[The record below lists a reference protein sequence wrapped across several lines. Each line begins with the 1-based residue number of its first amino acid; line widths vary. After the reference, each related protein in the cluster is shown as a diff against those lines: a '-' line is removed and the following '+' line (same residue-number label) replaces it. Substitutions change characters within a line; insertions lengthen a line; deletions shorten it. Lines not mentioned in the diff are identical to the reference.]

1 MPKKIGQLTLFSIDD
16 LHKSLDVSK
25 VTLRQ
30 YLRSGKLKGRKLGVS
45 WFVTEGALRDF
56 FEETGFSEG
65 SESNQTISNE
75 RDSAQ
80 KPTKSRAKRSSSARN
95 KKDTRRQYVVQGLN
109 DLVAEQ
115 ETCDSIDETLEC
127 LDAQPIL
134 SLFQVTIIDAD
145 TGKRLEILKAKEFMD
160 RYGAG

>member
-16 LHKSLDVSK
+16 LHTSLGVSK
-25 VTLRQ
+25 VTLRH

-45 WFVTEGALRDF
+45 WYVTEGALRDF

-65 SESNQTISNE
+65 VGQQKDASSKEGQTT
-75 RDSAQ
+75 RQ
-80 KPTKSRAKRSSSARN
+80 SSS
-95 KKDTRRQYVVQGLN
+95 KKGSQNVKRRQYIVQGLN

-115 ETCDSIDETLEC
+115 ETCNSIDETLEC

-134 SLFQVTIIDAD
+134 SLFQVTILDAD

-160 RYGAG
+160 RYGGA

>member
-16 LHKSLDVSK
+16 LHTSLGVSK
-25 VTLRQ
+25 VTLRH

-45 WFVTEGALRDF
+45 WYVTEGALRDF
-56 FEETGFSEG
+56 FEEAGFSEEVG
-65 SESNQTISNE
+65 QQKDASSNE
-75 RDSAQ
+75 GQ
-80 KPTKSRAKRSSSARN
+80 TTRSTS
-95 KKDTRRQYVVQGLN
+95 KKGSQNVKRRQYVVQGLN

-134 SLFQVTIIDAD
+134 SLFQVTVLDAD

-160 RYGAG
+160 RYGGA

>member
-16 LHKSLDVSK
+16 LHKSLGVSK

-45 WFVTEGALRDF
+45 WYVTEGALREF
-56 FEETGFSEG
+56 FEETGYSED
-65 SESNQTISNE
+65 SESNQAISYQH
-75 RDSAQ
+75 DSVKQ
-80 KPTKSRAKRSSSARN
+80 STHLRGKPSSSAN
-95 KKDTRRQYVVQGLN
+95 HKGNRRQYIVQGLN
-109 DLVAEQ
+109 DLVSEQ

-160 RYGAG
+160 RYGVG

>member
-16 LHKSLDVSK
+16 LHTSLGVSK
-25 VTLRQ
+25 VTLRH

-45 WFVTEGALRDF
+45 WYVTEGALRDF

-65 SESNQTISNE
+65 EGQQNDAPSSKE
-75 RDSAQ
+75 AQ
-80 KPTKSRAKRSSSARN
+80 STTSSSS
-95 KKDTRRQYVVQGLN
+95 KKGSQNVKRRQYVVQGLN

-134 SLFQVTIIDAD
+134 SLFQVTILDAD

-160 RYGAG
+160 RYGGA

>member
-16 LHKSLDVSK
+16 LHTSLGVSK
-25 VTLRQ
+25 VTLRH

-45 WFVTEGALRDF
+45 WYVTEGALHDF
-56 FEETGFSEG
+56 FEESGFSEG
-65 SESNQTISNE
+65 KGQENKTTSLKETQLSS
-75 RDSAQ
+75 RLSSQ
-80 KPTKSRAKRSSSARN
+80 KETP
-95 KKDTRRQYVVQGLN
+95 KKTATRRQYVVQGLN

-127 LDAQPIL
+127 LSAQPIL
-134 SLFQVTIIDAD
+134 SLFQVTILDAD

-160 RYGAG
+160 RYGGS